1 MEIVKTDV
9 LVIGGGGAGMRAALA
24 ARENGSEVLLVSKTP
39 MGKSTCTYLSAG
51 AFALAVE
58 GMSKETHRELTL
70 QAGRGINDRELVEI
84 FVEEAPERV
93 RELERFGVVGKWG
106 KGRFTCQGKISAWGA
121 PLTDALA
128 DASRKQGVSEQ
139 PWVTVLDLLKEDGK
153 IIGALGFEFR
163 KGTPIAFLSKATIL
177 ANGGG
182 GALYPRHD
190 NPVRTTGD
198 GYALAFQAGC
208 QLRDMEFV
216 QFIPTG
222 LAEVGKPAYLIA
234 VPLVD
239 GGKVINSVGEDVLQK
254 YGIRDR
260 PVAVKCRDTFSQA
273 IFKEEEEGKQ
283 VFLDLRDLGEEG
295 WPKDNFSQSQRELFL
310 KSLSCFEKPLRI
322 SPMGHFFIGGIST
335 DRNGKTEIPGLYG
348 AGEVTGGLHGA
359 NRMGGNALA
368 EIIVFGYRAGKVAG
382 EWALGQG
389 RGKGFQKL
397 ADSHWESLQKRW
409 KGGGKGLAP
418 RSVRRSIA
426 EVLWKEGGIS
436 RDERG
441 LHSAL
446 EALRRIKERDWPQ
459 ASTVSPKEI
468 LEKMETENA
477 LLVGEMIVRSAIL
490 RRESR
495 GAHFRKD
502 FPKTDDQNWKGNIFL
517 QKAEG
522 GMRLEFHPLAGEIP

>member
-1 MEIVKTDV
+1 METVKTDV

-24 ARENGSEVLLVSKTP
+24 AREKGSEVLLVSKTP

-51 AFALAVE
+51 TFALAVE
-58 GMSKETHRELTL
+58 GMSKDAHRELTL

-84 FVEEAPERV
+84 LVEEAPERV

-106 KGRFTCQGKISAWGA
+106 KGRFACQGKISAWGA

-128 DASRKQGVSEQ
+128 EASRRHGISEQ
-139 PWVTVLDLLKEDGK
+139 PWVMVFDLLKEDGK

-163 KGTPIAFLSKATIL
+163 KGIPVAFLSKATIL

-182 GALYPRHD
+182 AALYPRHD

-198 GYALAFQAGC
+198 GYSLAFQAGC

-216 QFIPTG
+216 QFIPSG
-222 LAEVGKPAYLIA
+222 LAETGKPAYLIA
-234 VPLVD
+234 VSLVD
-239 GGKVINSVGEDVLQK
+239 VGKVINSLGEDVLQK
-254 YGIRDR
+254 YAITDR
-260 PVAVKCRDTFSQA
+260 PVVLRCRDSFSQA
-273 IFKEEEEGKQ
+273 IFKEEGQGKQ
-283 VFLDLRDLGEEG
+283 IFLDLRALGEKD
-295 WPKDNFSQSQRELFL
+295 WPKDNFAQSQRELFF

-322 SPMGHFFIGGIST
+322 SPMCHFFIGGVST
-335 DRNGKTEIPGLYG
+335 DRNGETGIPGLFA
-348 AGEVTGGLHGA
+348 AGEVVGGLHGA

-368 EIIVFGYRAGKVAG
+368 EIIVFGYRAGKAAG
-382 EWALGQG
+382 EWAPEQG
-389 RGKGFQKL
+389 WGKGFQKL

-418 RSVRRSIA
+418 RSVRKAIA
-426 EVLWKEGGIS
+426 EVLWNEGGIS

-446 EALRRIKERDWPQ
+446 EALRRIKERDLPQ
-459 ASTVSPKEI
+459 ASTGVSKEI
-468 LEKMETENA
+468 LEKMEVENA
-477 LLVGEMIVRSAIL
+477 LTVGEMIVRSALL
-490 RRESR
+490 RQESR

-502 FPKTDDQNWKGNIFL
+502 FPQTDDQNWKGNIFL
-517 QKAEG
+517 QKSEG
-522 GMRLEFHPLAGEIP
+522 GMTLGFHSLAGKIP